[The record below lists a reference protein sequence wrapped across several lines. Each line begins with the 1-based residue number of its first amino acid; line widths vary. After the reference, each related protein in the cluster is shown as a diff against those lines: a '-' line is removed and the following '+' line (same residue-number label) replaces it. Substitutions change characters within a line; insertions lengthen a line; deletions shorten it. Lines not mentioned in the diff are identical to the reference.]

1 MSRGTSFLAVPSDTL
16 VNTARSPT
24 GRFLVL
30 HVRGHRAARLRRC
43 RPLHRPHPDHL
54 GRPRLLSLERHS
66 SMLRAAVER
75 DSYWAHIGAW
85 DAGAA
90 SHRDSSRLSSRLHWS
105 YTTCVMPQAP
115 DDLNQ
120 NDCFLSALNVFRCR
134 AHPLLS
140 PNSNVSYYM
149 SRRWLRRMRVVCCMC
164 GMCGMP
170 THANMP
176 CIGVGAFLSRKHPSS
191 ARNAR
196 SFQFGAT
203 IHCARHN
210 AKRKD
215 RIQTAWGAAPPRS
228 RPQQRR
234 RPMQGLPRRPRP
246 QQRRRPQQRPQQSQ

>member
-1 MSRGTSFLAVPSDTL
+1 MFPLR
-16 VNTARSPT
+16 
-24 GRFLVL
+24 
-30 HVRGHRAARLRRC
+30 RGHRAARARLRRR

-164 GMCGMP
+164 GMCVGSEGM
-170 THANMP
+170 
-176 CIGVGAFLSRKHPSS
+176 CRVGPVFFPFSLVLHYSMHYSPGRCSLLFL
-191 ARNAR
+191 
-196 SFQFGAT
+196 
-203 IHCARHN
+203 
-210 AKRKD
+210 
-215 RIQTAWGAAPPRS
+215 
-228 RPQQRR
+228 
-234 RPMQGLPRRPRP
+234 GL
-246 QQRRRPQQRPQQSQ
+246 QHLVVNVCK